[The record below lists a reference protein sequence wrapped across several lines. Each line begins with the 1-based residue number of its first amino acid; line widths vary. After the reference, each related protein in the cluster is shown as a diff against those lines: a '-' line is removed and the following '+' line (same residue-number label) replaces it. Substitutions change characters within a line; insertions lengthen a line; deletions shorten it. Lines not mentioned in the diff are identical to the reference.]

1 MKHIVFNETENLIG
15 GGERCHLA
23 MGIITGGSASF
34 FSVPTP
40 ITWSL
45 AIVGTTVGL
54 LGAYFCR

>member
-1 MKHIVFNETENLIG
+1 MKKIDYSKVENYVG

-45 AIVGTTVGL
+45 GIVGTTVGL
-54 LGAYFCR
+54 LGAYFCK